1 LQSSLNA
8 VDQEREIGH
17 NDREGGNMKYA
28 VWLVRLWYAAWM
40 IPAGLEHFIHIF
52 PQPGYYTTRPLAH
65 EMLFALLDSHLFD
78 VVKGVELL
86 TGIAVL
92 LGFFAPVMLLVCMP
106 VAFCVFWWDA
116 PLSMWNYGSV
126 MAGGR
131 VLASNILLCVA
142 FISCFRAMFP
152 LRSKPLIPGT
162 ARAPQTAMSP
172 GKQRLVLVGRVIF
185 GTWMLLSGANYLF
198 FSLWPVPTG
207 HEPLAV
213 ELMGAFVH
221 CGLLKVAMLIQLV
234 TGALLLFG
242 IFTPAALCVVMPT
255 STCAL
260 YWALLEHQPLPLL
273 LALGAFALN
282 GLLMLAYLDY
292 YRGALER
299 KPLTLGESGQA
310 MIWDTL
316 FVHSKGRTSREHF
329 IAAAIPLAVVVWWYA
344 RANPTVYPQWSLL
357 VLLFPT
363 IVLLARRLHDLGHSA
378 WLLFVPA
385 VLTVAAMM
393 IWDHRLD
400 LGAQLNFAVP
410 LAAVIVFIGFTLWGC
425 IGKGRAEANAF
436 GPPAMA

>member
-1 LQSSLNA
+1 
-8 VDQEREIGH
+8 V
-17 NDREGGNMKYA
+17 KYA

-65 EMLFALLDSHLFD
+65 EMLFALLHSHLFD
-78 VVKGVELL
+78 VVKAVELL

-92 LGFFAPVMLLVCMP
+92 LGLFTPVMLLICMP

-116 PLSMWNYGSV
+116 PLSVWNYGSV

-131 VLASNILLCVA
+131 VLASNVLLCVA
-142 FISCFRAMFP
+142 FISCFSAMFA
-152 LRSKPLIPGT
+152 LRSKPTSPAMQQL
-162 ARAPQTAMSP
+162 ARA
-172 GKQRLVLVGRVIF
+172 GRTIF
-185 GTWMLLSGANYLF
+185 GAGMLLSGANYLF

-213 ELMGAFVH
+213 ELMGAFAH
-221 CGLLKVAMLIQLV
+221 SGLLTVAMLIQLV

-273 LALGAFALN
+273 LALVAFALN

-292 YRGALER
+292 YRAALQR
-299 KPLTLGESGQA
+299 SPLTLGESGQA
-310 MIWDTL
+310 VTWDAL
-316 FVHSKGRTSREHF
+316 FVHSKGRTSRGHF
-329 IAAAIPLAVVVWWYA
+329 IAAAIPLAIVVWWYV
-344 RANPTVYPQWSLL
+344 RASPNVYPQWSLL

-363 IVLLARRLHDLGHSA
+363 SVLLARRLHDMGHSA
-378 WLLFVPA
+378 WVLLVPA

-400 LGAQLNFAVP
+400 LGTQLNVAVP
-410 LAAVIVFIGFTLWGC
+410 LATLIAFVGCTLWGC